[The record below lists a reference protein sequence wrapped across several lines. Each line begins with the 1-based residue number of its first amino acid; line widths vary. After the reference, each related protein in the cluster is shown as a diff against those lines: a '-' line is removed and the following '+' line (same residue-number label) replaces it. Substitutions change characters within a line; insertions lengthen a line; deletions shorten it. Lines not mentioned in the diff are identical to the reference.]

1 MRMSVCRVYAIVI
14 LGLLGMAANATTAFA
29 QYRPQAAGASAVGED
44 YRIEASYGW
53 WNAEPSLIVN
63 SEALGILGTD
73 VDLISDLGIE
83 KHRLGKINVVLKPGK
98 KHRLRYEHLPIKYD
112 TDAFPV
118 AREFIFN
125 GQRYNV
131 GLPVT
136 THVDFTQDTFGYEWD
151 MIYTSRGFLGAGV
164 NVMLANIDV
173 SLESP
178 IGNEFVAQAAPI
190 PAFNF
195 SGRGY
200 VTRNLALNGEIKFF
214 RIPDSIEKQIEGD
227 GSYTDIDVHATYNVN
242 RYVGVQLGWRKSAI
256 FYTADTDEGDLKFKG
271 LYFSGVVR
279 Y

>member
-1 MRMSVCRVYAIVI
+1 MTALRVSAMVMF
-14 LGLLGMAANATTAFA
+14 GLLGLAATPGTAAA
-29 QYRPQAAGASAVGED
+29 QYRPRAAAAPAVGED

-73 VDLISDLGIE
+73 VNLISDLGIE
-83 KHRLGKINVVLKPGK
+83 KRRLGRLNIVLKPGK
-98 KHRLRYEHLPIKYD
+98 KHRLRYEHLPITYE

-118 AREFIFN
+118 ARAFIFN

-136 THVDFTQDTFGYEWD
+136 TVANLTQDTFGYEWD
-151 MIYTSRGFLGAGV
+151 MFYFPLGFYGAGV

-173 SLESP
+173 NLLSP
-178 IGNEFVAQAAPI
+178 IGEEFIAQAAPI

-195 SGRGY
+195 SGRAY
-200 VTRNLALNGEIKFF
+200 ATKNLALNGEIRFF
-214 RIPDSIEKQIEGD
+214 RIPESIEKKIEGD
-227 GSYTDIDVHATYNVN
+227 GSYTDIDIHATYNVTRN
-242 RYVGVQLGWRKSAI
+242 VGVQMGWRKSAI
-256 FYTADTDEGDLKFKG
+256 FYSADTDEGDLKFKG

>member
-1 MRMSVCRVYAIVI
+1 VI
-14 LGLLGMAANATTAFA
+14 LALFVLAIHAAPAEA
-29 QYRPQAAGASAVGED
+29 QYRPQGATAPAVGET
-44 YRIEASYGW
+44 YRIEVAYGW

-63 SEALGILGTD
+63 SEALGILGSD

-83 KHRLGKINVVLKPGK
+83 KHRLGKLNVVLKPGK

-118 AREFIFN
+118 SREFIFN

-136 THVDFTQDTFGYEWD
+136 TNVDFTQDTFGYEWD
-151 MIYTSRGFLGAGV
+151 FLYFPRGFLGAGV

-173 SLESP
+173 SLQSP
-178 IGNEFVAQAAPI
+178 IGTEFVQQAAPI

-195 SGRGY
+195 SGRAY
-200 VTRNLALNGEIKFF
+200 ATKNLALNGEIKFF

-227 GSYTDIDVHATYNVN
+227 GSYTDIDVHATYNIN
-242 RYVGVQLGWRKSAI
+242 RYVGLQLGWRKSAI
-256 FYTADTDEGDLKFKG
+256 FYTAESDEGDLKFKG

>member
-1 MRMSVCRVYAIVI
+1 MRMTALRVSAIVM
-14 LGLLGMAANATTAFA
+14 LGLLGLAATPGTAAA
-29 QYRPQAAGASAVGED
+29 QDRPRAAAAPAVGED

-83 KHRLGKINVVLKPGK
+83 KRRLGKLNIVLKPGK
-98 KHRLRYEHLPIKYD
+98 KHRLRYEHLPITYE

-118 AREFIFN
+118 ARAFIFN

-136 THVDFTQDTFGYEWD
+136 TVANLTQDTFGYEWD
-151 MIYTSRGFLGAGV
+151 MFDFPRGFFGAGV

-173 SLESP
+173 NLLSP
-178 IGNEFVAQAAPI
+178 IGEEFIAQAAPI

-195 SGRGY
+195 SGRAY
-200 VTRNLALNGEIKFF
+200 ATKNLALNGEIKFF
-214 RIPDSIEKQIEGD
+214 RIPESIEKKIEGD
-227 GSYTDIDVHATYNVN
+227 GSYTDIDIHATYNVTRN
-242 RYVGVQLGWRKSAI
+242 VGLQMGWRKSAI
-256 FYTADTDEGDLKFKG
+256 FYLADTDEGDLKFKG